1 MHTPTRAQLSR
12 LNPRIPSP
20 PRPDRDELQLVVK
33 MVVAGTLAWWI
44 CTLLGADRPLF
55 AVLVPLVAM
64 SGDPFAAFNVSVART
79 VGVFAGVFLGLG
91 LLQLDLPST
100 ALVALLLV
108 LSLGA
113 GLLLRTPHGPVNNQ
127 VAITAMFML
136 YIGVSPRATTVGVD
150 RIWETAIG
158 AACAVA
164 VATLLWPPDPLAE
177 ARRRVERLRGWLDA
191 DLERAAALL
200 TDLDAD
206 AAEEQ
211 LELVRERS
219 LQAVRDV
226 FELDRGER
234 ALRWNPRR
242 RRDRAAFAEQDER
255 LNNAARQYR
264 HLRTI
269 TRIVADMA
277 DSDWPPPDDERER
290 LARTIRALDV
300 AVADSFVQPP
310 PIHPTGLDDPRSIG
324 LAVKLRQMVD
334 DLPPSHV

>member
-1 MHTPTRAQLSR
+1 
-12 LNPRIPSP
+12 
-20 PRPDRDELQLVVK
+20 
-33 MVVAGTLAWWI
+33 MVVAGALAWWI
-44 CTLLGADRPLF
+44 CTLLGAERPLF

-64 SGDPFAAFNVSVART
+64 SGDPFGALNVSVART

-91 LLQLDLPST
+91 LLQVDLPST

-108 LSLGA
+108 LSLGV
-113 GLLLRTPHGPVNNQ
+113 GLLLRTPRGPVNNQ

-136 YIGVSPRATTVGVD
+136 YVGVVPRATTVGVD

-158 AACAVA
+158 AGCAVA
-164 VATLLWPPDPLAE
+164 VAAVLWPPSPLAE
-177 ARRRVERLRGWLDA
+177 ARRRVDRLRGWLFA

-200 TDLDAD
+200 EDLDAER
-206 AAEEQ
+206 AEDQ

-234 ALRWNPRR
+234 ALHWNPRR
-242 RRDRAAFAEQDER
+242 HHDRAAFIEEDER

-277 DSDWPPPDDERER
+277 DSDWPPPENERER

-300 AVADSFVQPP
+300 AVTDSLVQPP
-310 PIHPTGLDDPRSIG
+310 TIDHAGLTDPRAIG
-324 LAVKLRQMVD
+324 LAVKLRQMID
-334 DLPPSHV
+334 DLPPAPVAARFRA